1 MPFPLDIAKI
11 LVGWLYW
18 HLQLQQVKVELSN
31 LTARRNAFNNE
42 ADAFV
47 LALRKALA
55 GPGGGDHPGSGEG
68 PGLYGAFL
76 RDSMLQGAAN
86 RRHENVAKAL

>member
-18 HLQLQQVKVELSN
+18 HLPLQQVMVELSN
-31 LTARRNAFNNE
+31 LTARRNGFNNE

-47 LALRKALA
+47 S
-55 GPGGGDHPGSGEG
+55 GS
-68 PGLYGAFL
+68 A
-76 RDSMLQGAAN
+76 QGVGRA
-86 RRHENVAKAL
+86 RRR